1 MAFEIQLTVSIVL
14 RTAYRSES
22 GYPLRFDK
30 RQSKILHI
38 IKHIAYPFVITVINN
53 LLMKYI
59 LISGMLLISLNLL
72 AQDCTETSILQKPGI
87 WKEGQKGS
95 VSGIP
100 ATDLDK
106 ERKVVAALHTLIK
119 SKYAPMGVEADF
131 NGSYDRPDTEIPV
144 NNYNYNIYFLHYFCE
159 KNVIKTAHETSTT
172 LTIAANR
179 FDGKIF
185 ETPDENNASG
195 EGYYFLL
202 NMPVEK
208 DGCFYF
214 EEAASLGFGMTG
226 KSLNWLITADGKL
239 PYAYVSKKEFLEK
252 QKHMLLTSMP
262 KSIESSKESL
272 KQNEEEKVRKQE
284 EYKNDPEKLQRYMKN
299 SYLYNK
305 DRFEKDGIRMEQN
318 YNNALTKIETLLKTL
333 SGELDQP
340 AIVKQDPNDYL
351 SYLFT
356 THDDTHGRV
365 LIKPNPGYFNSKLS
379 RSSPQFFLVNITGNE
394 KEAIS
399 AKVMTDIIKN
409 FDFTALK
416 NMLEK

>member
-1 MAFEIQLTVSIVL
+1 VNIGLLISFACPKEMNHRKDRMAFEIQLTVSIVL

-144 NNYNYNIYFLHYFCE
+144 NNYNYNICFLHYFCE

-226 KSLNWLITADGKL
+226 KSLNWLITRDGKL

-284 EYKNDPEKLQRYMKN
+284 EYKNDPEKLQRYMT
-299 SYLYNK
+299 
-305 DRFEKDGIRMEQN
+305 IRMD
-318 YNNALTKIETLLKTL
+318 LC
-333 SGELDQP
+333 
-340 AIVKQDPNDYL
+340 
-351 SYLFT
+351 
-356 THDDTHGRV
+356 
-365 LIKPNPGYFNSKLS
+365 
-379 RSSPQFFLVNITGNE
+379 
-394 KEAIS
+394 
-399 AKVMTDIIKN
+399 
-409 FDFTALK
+409 
-416 NMLEK
+416 

>member
-356 THDDTHGRV
+356 TDDDAFGKV
-365 LIKPNPGYFNSKLS
+365 LIKPNPGYFNGKLS
-379 RSSPQFFLVNITGNE
+379 RSSPQFFLLNVTGNE
-394 KEAIS
+394 KEIIA
-399 AKVMTDIIKN
+399 AKVMTDVMKN

-416 NMLEK
+416 NMLGK